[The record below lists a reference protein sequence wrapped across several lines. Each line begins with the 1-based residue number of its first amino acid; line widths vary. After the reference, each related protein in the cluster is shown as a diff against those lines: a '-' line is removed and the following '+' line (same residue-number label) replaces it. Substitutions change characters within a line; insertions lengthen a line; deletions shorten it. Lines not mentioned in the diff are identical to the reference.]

1 MEKTNQPL
9 ATFPKFLQRLIR
21 HILFAL
27 LAIIIALFAGM
38 SGYHFFEKMSWVD
51 AFVNA
56 AMILSGMGPLGN
68 LSTEAGKLF
77 AGFYALFSGLF
88 FILILGII
96 YAPILHRFIH
106 KYHLDS
112 GTK

>member
-1 MEKTNQPL
+1 MEKSNQPL
-9 ATFPKFLQRLIR
+9 APFPKFLRRLIS

-27 LAIIIALFAGM
+27 LAIIIALFVGM
-38 SGYHFFEKMSWVD
+38 YGYHFFEKMSWTD

-56 AMILSGMGPLGN
+56 SMILSGMGPLGN
-68 LSTEAGKLF
+68 LTTEGGKLF

-112 GTK
+112 GT